1 MTAEEFTT
9 SVAEAI
15 AAQLKID
22 ASALVT
28 RLVDS
33 LSKGLIKEF
42 TKKGP
47 LLAEKSK
54 PSETTKQAE
63 APKTTKKEDT
73 KPQKIEIA
81 LPKMLENQFS
91 KLDDISK
98 SLNKLIDNTAPVK
111 KEDQFPEIFKRLVD
125 KKPADDKS
133 TKLVDSPEKS
143 SFGVL
148 GNMLQKIVSA
158 FKTSPEPA
166 KAPKISKPLVDV
178 IAKEAPKPTS
188 TITPSTLEAPKSLLE
203 EKVEAK
209 PVIIAGISE
218 SGLKDLSEH
227 LPDIIKEGVNG
238 LIEQL
243 KDSKEKKKED
253 KKEGEGLLGML
264 PKGLLTT
271 LGLAGGGIA
280 LLLGG
285 VAALVTGLMNDGPF
299 KGLLKIVSQ
308 VGIAGGLKLLE
319 KSAGMF
325 LKNLNNFIKAP
336 IKLLAGVAKSIGG
349 LFGAEGA
356 KAALKTVA
364 SGKGIFGTML
374 KGISTFLKGA
384 VKKLPVIGSVIS
396 IGFAVSR
403 FLKGDVVGG
412 TIDMLSAVASLVPFV
427 GMPIAIGLDVLNAI
441 LDAKTGGAS
450 PEASQK
456 KTGILKEWAKAIGE
470 KMYAGL
476 INAPIF
482 GPMIKAGKH
491 LYAKEW
497 MQGLKQ
503 IAYIVP
509 GFEFVGALL
518 GDTETTGGMQQLA
531 EGYKNVGKGAINWI
545 SEISSWLIEKSRD
558 LPFFG
563 TLIKAGEL
571 FSKKDWAKG
580 LVQLSRAVPGVG
592 WLYDMM
598 GVTEEKQEA
607 IITNELNIVKDLFEW
622 IKTSIWDKVKG
633 IVGGTVDTVKGWWS
647 EAVNFVAG
655 EDEAPV
661 KPIAPVKQVGDAK
674 VKPDGGL
681 VVSSPTEGSLYQL
694 SKNDGIVAGPVTDD
708 ASASGGSSSIAS
720 TAANIGNSDKILTKI
735 AINTETTNKSIAGLA
750 NGFNVLA
757 KSLERLG
764 VSVANQSPTVIN
776 NVSGGSKGGSAKISS
791 SQIASAGNS
800 TISSFRSGIEA
811 SRFVPA

>member
-47 LLAEKSK
+47 LLAEK
-54 PSETTKQAE
+54 
-63 APKTTKKEDT
+63 PKTAETAKQKTEAA
-73 KPQKIEIA
+73 KLPKIEIS
-81 LPKMLENQFS
+81 LPKILENQFS

-98 SLNKLIDNTAPVK
+98 SLNKLANKKDVVIDNRT
-111 KEDQFPEIFKRLVD
+111 Q
-125 KKPADDKS
+125 KPA
-133 TKLVDSPEKS
+133 ES

-148 GNMLQKIVSA
+148 GNALQKILGSFRA
-158 FKTSPEPA
+158 PSEPT
-166 KAPKISKPLVDV
+166 KAPEIVKPLVEIV
-178 IAKEAPKPTS
+178 TKEAPKPTS
-188 TITPSTLEAPKSLLE
+188 AVPPKAEAPKSLLE

-227 LPDIIKEGVNG
+227 LPDIIREGVNG

-319 KSAGMF
+319 KGAGMF

-356 KAALKTVA
+356 KAALKAVA

-476 INAPIF
+476 IDAPIF

-531 EGYKNVGKGAINWI
+531 EGSKKAANWI
-545 SEISSWLIEKSRD
+545 GGFTAWIGEKMLN
-558 LPFFG
+558 LPIIG
-563 TLIKAGEL
+563 PAIKAVQALFAGDFSEALKQFNHINPMVGMLESFLQTDTGKDISKKASGGLSKAMDFFSSMKDNILSKVLEFIPETVWGYPLRAKVAEL
-571 FSKKDWAKG
+571 FGIGPKANIPESA
-580 LVQLSRAVPGVG
+580 P
-592 WLYDMM
+592 
-598 GVTEEKQEA
+598 
-607 IITNELNIVKDLFEW
+607 IT
-622 IKTSIWDKVKG
+622 TG
-633 IVGGTVDTVKGWWS
+633 APS
-647 EAVNFVAG
+647 EP
-655 EDEAPV
+655 APS
-661 KPIAPVKQVGDAK
+661 VKQVGDAK

-708 ASASGGSSSIAS
+708 ASASGGSSSMSS

-776 NVSGGSKGGSAKISS
+776 NVSGGSKGGSSKVSS

-800 TISSFRSGIEA
+800 AISSFRSGIEA

>member
-1 MTAEEFTT
+1 MANGQNMTAEEFTT

-47 LLAEKSK
+47 VLAEKSK
-54 PSETTKQAE
+54 TPETSKATKQDSAKL
-63 APKTTKKEDT
+63 P
-73 KPQKIEIA
+73 KIEIS

-91 KLDDISK
+91 KIDDISK
-98 SLNKLIDNTAPVK
+98 SLNKLIDKTATVK
-111 KEDQFPEIFKRLVD
+111 KEDKFPEIFKKLIP
-125 KKPADDKS
+125 KEQKPDTS
-133 TKLVDSPEKS
+133 LN
-143 SFGVL
+143 VL
-148 GNMLQKIVSA
+148 GGTLEKILGA
-158 FKTSPEPA
+158 FKAPSKKEEVLKEVLKPETSASSKKETT
-166 KAPKISKPLVDV
+166 KETPKV
-178 IAKEAPKPTS
+178 
-188 TITPSTLEAPKSLLE
+188 EAPKSLLE
-203 EKVEAK
+203 QKVEAQS
-209 PVIIAGISE
+209 VIIAGISE
-218 SGLKDLSEH
+218 SGLKDLSEN

-243 KDSKEKKKED
+243 AKKADKEKKEKPAG
-253 KKEGEGLLGML
+253 GEGLLGML

-374 KGISTFLKGA
+374 KGISNFLKGA

-427 GMPIAIGLDVLNAI
+427 GMPIAIGLDVLNAV

-450 PEASQK
+450 PESSQK
-456 KTGILKEWAKAIGE
+456 KSGILKEWAAT
-470 KMYAGL
+470 
-476 INAPIF
+476 
-482 GPMIKAGKH
+482 
-491 LYAKEW
+491 
-497 MQGLKQ
+497 
-503 IAYIVP
+503 
-509 GFEFVGALL
+509 L
-518 GDTETTGGMQQLA
+518 GSKLA
-531 EGYKNVGKGAINWI
+531 EYARYIPIIG
-545 SEISSWLIEKSRD
+545 
-558 LPFFG
+558 P
-563 TLIKAGEL
+563 LIKAGEA
-571 FSKKDWAKG
+571 FVEKDWAKG
-580 LVQLSRAVPGVG
+580 IVQLSRVVPGMG
-592 WLYDMM
+592 WVYDMI
-598 GVTEEKQEA
+598 GLTEEKQEA
-607 IITNELNIVKDLFEW
+607 IADNGLNIVKDLFEY
-622 IKTSIWDKVKG
+622 IRTSIWDKVNG
-633 IVGGTVDTVKGWWS
+633 IVGGTVDTVKGWWNK
-647 EAVNFVAG
+647 AVNLVTG

-661 KPIAPVKQVGDAK
+661 KPVAPVKQVGDAK

-681 VVSSPTEGSLYQL
+681 VVSSPTEGALFQT
-694 SKNDGIVAGPVTDD
+694 SKNDIIEENTPSSKPGSIFQLNKDSGITAGPVTDD
-708 ASASGGSSSIAS
+708 PSSPKSSSIAS
-720 TAANIGNSDKILTKI
+720 TAANIGNSDKILTQI
-735 AINTETTNKSIAGLA
+735 ANNTETTNKSIAGLA

-757 KSLERLG
+757 KSLEKLG

-776 NVSGGSKGGSAKISS
+776 NVSGGSKGGSSKVSS

-800 TISSFRSGIEA
+800 AISSFRSGIEA

>member
-1 MTAEEFTT
+1 
-9 SVAEAI
+9 
-15 AAQLKID
+15 
-22 ASALVT
+22 
-28 RLVDS
+28 
-33 LSKGLIKEF
+33 
-42 TKKGP
+42 
-47 LLAEKSK
+47 
-54 PSETTKQAE
+54 
-63 APKTTKKEDT
+63 
-73 KPQKIEIA
+73 
-81 LPKMLENQFS
+81 
-91 KLDDISK
+91 
-98 SLNKLIDNTAPVK
+98 
-111 KEDQFPEIFKRLVD
+111 
-125 KKPADDKS
+125 
-133 TKLVDSPEKS
+133 
-143 SFGVL
+143 
-148 GNMLQKIVSA
+148 
-158 FKTSPEPA
+158 
-166 KAPKISKPLVDV
+166 
-178 IAKEAPKPTS
+178 
-188 TITPSTLEAPKSLLE
+188 
-203 EKVEAK
+203 
-209 PVIIAGISE
+209 
-218 SGLKDLSEH
+218 
-227 LPDIIKEGVNG
+227 VNG
-238 LIEQL
+238 LIDQL

-253 KKEGEGLLGML
+253 KKGGEGLLGML
-264 PKGLLTT
+264 PTGLLTT

-319 KSAGMF
+319 KGAGMF

-374 KGISTFLKGA
+374 TGISNFLKGA

-598 GVTEEKQEA
+598 GVTEEKQET
-607 IITNELNIVKDLFEW
+607 IINNNLNIVKDLFEW
-622 IKTSIWDKVKG
+622 IRTSIWDKVKG

-708 ASASGGSSSIAS
+708 ASAPGGSSSIAS

-776 NVSGGSKGGSAKISS
+776 NVSGGSKGGSSKVSS